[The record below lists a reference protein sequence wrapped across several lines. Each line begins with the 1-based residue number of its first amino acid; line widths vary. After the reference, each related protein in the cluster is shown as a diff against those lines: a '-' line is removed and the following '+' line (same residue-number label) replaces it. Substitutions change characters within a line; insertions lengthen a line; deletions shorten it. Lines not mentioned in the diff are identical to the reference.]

1 MHRIGLL
8 VEKICLF
15 MIWTVVVASDI
26 GRYPSKDMIYMEHCG
41 RNMLI
46 G

>member
-1 MHRIGLL
+1 MHGIGLL

-26 GRYPSKDMIYMEHCG
+26 GRYPSKDIIYMEYCS
-41 RNMLI
+41 RNMSI